1 MRKIMDSEM
10 VNGTPNEYTAMSD
23 EEVLEAAEK
32 IMDKF
37 DEAFKELAK

>member
-1 MRKIMDSEM
+1 MNSDM
-10 VNGTPNEYTAMSD
+10 VNDIPNEYIAISD
-23 EEVLEAAEK
+23 AEVLEAAVK